1 MEDTNKVS
9 SEWKEVRLGELCNV
23 KGGKRLPKG
32 EKLQS
37 FPTSHPYIRIR
48 DLNNSK
54 NIEVDS
60 SYEYITKNVH
70 DKISRYITNE
80 GDILIS
86 IVGTIGLIAK
96 VGKSLDGANLTENC
110 VKLIDL
116 KEISVEFL
124 YYFLTSCYGKN
135 EIDKGIV
142 GAVQAKLP
150 IKNIKDISIKLPPL
164 HEQEKIASIL
174 KSLDD
179 KIELNNQM
187 NQTLE
192 EMAQTIFK
200 EWFVEFNFLNEDG
213 VPYKDNKG
221 EMIES
226 ELGMIPEGWRVGKI
240 HEIVD
245 VNPRMIL
252 KKGDIAKY
260 ADMKALSE
268 TQSIISGVIERNF
281 TGSGTKFINR
291 DTLMARITPCLEN
304 GKTGFVNFLEDNEVA
319 WGSTEFNVLRS
330 KKGIAKGFTYFL
342 ARNKDFRDYAIANMN
357 GSSGRQRISGK
368 ILELYKMPIPNEKI
382 MNKFGEII
390 TSFMEQIKKNG
401 EENQTLTNTRDI
413 LMPKLMSGEVR
424 V

>member
-1 MEDTNKVS
+1 MEDINKVS
-9 SEWKEVRLGELCNV
+9 SEWKEVRLGKLCNV

-32 EKLQS
+32 ETLQS

-60 SYEYITKNVH
+60 SYEYITKDVH

-124 YYFLTSCYGKN
+124 YYFLTSCHGKN

-150 IKNIKDISIKLPPL
+150 IKNIKDILIKLPPL
-164 HEQEKIASIL
+164 HEQKKISFIL

-192 EMAQTIFK
+192 EMAQAIFK
-200 EWFVEFNFLNEDG
+200 EWFVEFNFPNEDG
-213 VPYKDNKG
+213 VPYKDNGG
-221 EMIES
+221 EMKES
-226 ELGMIPEGWRVGKI
+226 ELGEIPEGWRVSNFGKVSNCYDSKRIPLSKNKRLERQGEYPYHGATSIMDYVDDYIFDGIYLMLGEDGSVIKEDGTPFIQYVWGKI
-240 HEIVD
+240 WVNNHAHVLQGKNGISTEHLLVFSKQMDLNPYITGAVQLKLNQRNMNSIPFIRANND
-245 VNPRMIL
+245 VENSFNKIIQPLFSKIRDIYNENQIL
-252 KKGDIAKY
+252 IK
-260 ADMKALSE
+260 
-268 TQSIISGVIERNF
+268 T
-281 TGSGTKFINR
+281 R
-291 DTLMARITPCLEN
+291 DTLL
-304 GKTGFVNFLEDNEVA
+304 
-319 WGSTEFNVLRS
+319 
-330 KKGIAKGFTYFL
+330 
-342 ARNKDFRDYAIANMN
+342 
-357 GSSGRQRISGK
+357 
-368 ILELYKMPIPNEKI
+368 
-382 MNKFGEII
+382 
-390 TSFMEQIKKNG
+390 
-401 EENQTLTNTRDI
+401 
-413 LMPKLMSGEVR
+413 PKLMSGEVR
-424 V
+424 I